1 MKKIE
6 DADVYEHDDGL
17 LLRVQLKFEIENVGR
32 VAAYDWQLSVR
43 TITNEKNDLAE
54 RAADYHFGNVPLKKG
69 EGVPPTSIPLSRTI
83 LPGCKF
89 IESQA
94 FGCQLRPKAHTEE
107 AVREEIEAML
117 AVTILHYQLATETS
131 PGEVMPISFTPVLD
145 VDALATA
152 ARQKCL
158 EFFRI

>member
-1 MKKIE
+1 
-6 DADVYEHDDGL
+6 VYEHDNGL
-17 LLRVQLKFEIENVGR
+17 LLRVQLQFEIENVGR

-43 TITNEKNDLAE
+43 SIMNEKIDLAG
-54 RAADYHFGNVPLKKG
+54 RVADYHFGTIPSKKG
-69 EGVPPTSIPLSRTI
+69 EGIRPASIPLSRTI

-94 FGCQLRPKAHTEE
+94 FGCQLRPKTHTEG

-117 AVTILHYQLATETS
+117 AATTLHYRLATETS
-131 PGEVMPISFTPVLD
+131 PGELMPISFTPVLD

-152 ARQKCL
+152 ARQKCV
-158 EFFRI
+158 EFFYI